1 MYIRVL
7 STVYALITLGGAAYV
22 SSNSAPSIPPLAAIQ
37 RAENVSTGNPGLC
50 PAGTKFFPQPID
62 HESFN
67 GDWNDANETF
77 LMQYEINDT
86 YYKAGG
92 PILFTRGPKTQ

>member
-1 MYIRVL
+1 LWGFGPRQFQ
-7 STVYALITLGGAAYV
+7 
-22 SSNSAPSIPPLAAIQ
+22 Q
-37 RAENVSTGNPGLC
+37 RAIDITDSGDPESRNISTGVPGLC

-67 GDWNDANETF
+67 GNWNGANETF

-86 YYKAGG
+86 YYKPSG
-92 PILFTRGPKTQ
+92 PIFFYQGTENAVIACAEYTSIIN